1 MELHQLRYFCAVAA
15 TGSFTGAAE
24 LEGISQPSLSQQIR
38 KLEQT
43 VGAPLF
49 TRLGRRIQLTAAGE
63 ALHEHAQEILRH
75 SRDATQR
82 IRQLGQSISGPL
94 RVGAIP
100 TVLPYL
106 LAPRLADFTQR
117 YPEVQVELK
126 EETTTELVKQLQRGE
141 LDVILVALPLR
152 VAEVVCSELVR
163 DPLMLAVPKNHP
175 LACKEVAQI
184 NTVQEERLLL
194 LREGHCFRGDVLTA
208 CTRARAEFHAIFES
222 DSLATIYSLVA
233 AGLGISIV
241 PAMSAPHSSGC
252 ILLPLA
258 EPKVRRVGYARLR
271 SSAGFKPLKAFT
283 EWLRKDSLSLPIE
296 SL

>member
-1 MELHQLRYFCAVAA
+1 MELHQLRYFCTAVAV
-15 TGSFTGAAE
+15 GSFTGASE

-49 TRLGRRIQLTAAGE
+49 TRLGRRTRLTPAGE
-63 ALHEHAQEILRH
+63 VLHEHAKEILRH
-75 SRDATQR
+75 SREASQR
-82 IRQLGQSISGPL
+82 IRQLGQSVSGPL

-106 LAPRLADFTQR
+106 LAPRLTDFVAL

-126 EETTTELVKQLQRGE
+126 EETTTELVKQLQHGD
-141 LDVILVALPLR
+141 LDVILIALPLR
-152 VAEVVCSELVR
+152 VSEAVCSELVR
-163 DPLMLAVPKNHP
+163 DPLMLAVPESHP
-175 LACKEVAQI
+175 LAGQVAAQI
-184 NTVQEERLLL
+184 NTVQQERLLL

-208 CTRARAEFHAIFES
+208 CTRARAEFHATFES
-222 DSLATIYSLVA
+222 DSLATIFSLVA
-233 AGLGISIV
+233 AELGVSIV

-252 ILLPLA
+252 VLLPLA

-271 SSAGFKPLKAFT
+271 SSAGFKPLQAFT
-283 EWLRKDSLSLPIE
+283 AWLRKAIA
-296 SL
+296 

>member
-1 MELHQLRYFCAVAA
+1 MELHQLRYFCAVAT

-43 VGAPLF
+43 VGATLF
-49 TRLGRRIQLTAAGE
+49 TRLGRRIRLTPAGE
-63 ALHEHAQEILRH
+63 ALHEHAREILRH

-106 LAPRLADFTQR
+106 LAPRLADFVTL

-126 EETTTELVKQLQRGE
+126 EETTTELVKQLQQGE

-152 VAEVVCSELVR
+152 VSEVVCSELVR
-163 DPLMLAVPKNHP
+163 DPLMLAIPKNHP
-175 LACKEVAQI
+175 MAGQEVAHI
-184 NTVQEERLLL
+184 GTVQQERLLL

-222 DSLATIYSLVA
+222 DSLATIFSLVA
-233 AGLGISIV
+233 SGLGVSIV
-241 PAMSAPHSSGC
+241 PAMSAPHAAGC
-252 ILLPLA
+252 VLLPLA

-271 SSAGFKPLKAFT
+271 SSAGFKPLRAFT
-283 EWLRKDSLSLPIE
+283 DWLRKDSLALPTE

>member
-1 MELHQLRYFCAVAA
+1 MEIHQLRYFCAVAA
-15 TGSFTGAAE
+15 SGSFTGAAE

-49 TRLGRRIQLTAAGE
+49 TRLGRRIRLTPAGE
-63 ALHEHAQEILRH
+63 ALQEHAQEILRH

-106 LAPRLADFTQR
+106 LAPRLTDFVTL
-117 YPEVQVELK
+117 YPEVQVDLK
-126 EETTTELVKQLQRGE
+126 EETTTELVKQLQHGD

-163 DPLMLAVPKNHP
+163 DPLMLAIPKNHP
-175 LACKEVAQI
+175 LAGEEVAHI
-184 NTVQEERLLL
+184 GAVQQERLLL

-222 DSLATIYSLVA
+222 DSLATIFSLVA
-233 AGLGISIV
+233 AGLGVSIV

-252 ILLPLA
+252 LLLPLA

-271 SSAGFKPLKAFT
+271 SSAGFKPLRAFT
-283 EWLRKDSLSLPIE
+283 DWLRKDSLGVSIE

>member
-1 MELHQLRYFCAVAA
+1 MEIHQLRYFCAVAA

-49 TRLGRRIQLTAAGE
+49 TRLGRRIRLTAAGE

-106 LAPRLADFTQR
+106 LAPRLTDFVTL

-126 EETTTELVKQLQRGE
+126 EETTTELVKQLQQGK

-152 VAEVVCSELVR
+152 VSEVVCSELVR
-163 DPLMLAVPKNHP
+163 DPLMLAIPRNHP
-175 LACKEVAQI
+175 LAGQDTAHI
-184 NTVQEERLLL
+184 NAVQQERLLL

-208 CTRARAEFHAIFES
+208 CTRARAEFHATFES
-222 DSLATIYSLVA
+222 DSLATIFSLVA
-233 AGLGISIV
+233 AGLGVSIV

-252 ILLPLA
+252 LLLPLA

-271 SSAGFKPLKAFT
+271 SSAGFKPLRAFT
-283 EWLRKDSLSLPIE
+283 DWLRKGSLSLPAE

>member
-1 MELHQLRYFCAVAA
+1 MEIHQLRYFCAVAA
-15 TGSFTGAAE
+15 SGSFTGAAE

-49 TRLGRRIQLTAAGE
+49 TRLGRRIRLTPAGE
-63 ALHEHAQEILRH
+63 ALQEHAQEILRH
-75 SRDATQR
+75 SRDVTQR

-106 LAPRLADFTQR
+106 LAPRLTDFVTL
-117 YPEVQVELK
+117 YPEVQVDLK
-126 EETTTELVKQLQRGE
+126 EETTTELVKQLQHGD

-163 DPLMLAVPKNHP
+163 DPLMLAIPKNHP
-175 LACKEVAQI
+175 LAGEEVAHI
-184 NTVQEERLLL
+184 GAVQQERLLL

-222 DSLATIYSLVA
+222 DSLATIFSLVA
-233 AGLGISIV
+233 AGLGVSIV

-252 ILLPLA
+252 LLLPLA

-271 SSAGFKPLKAFT
+271 SSAGFKPLRAFT
-283 EWLRKDSLSLPIE
+283 DWLRKDSLGVPIE

>member
-106 LAPRLADFTQR
+106 LAPRLADFTQL
-117 YPEVQVELK
+117 YPDVQVELT

-175 LACKEVAQI
+175 LADKEVAHI

-208 CTRARAEFHAIFES
+208 CTRARAEFRAIFES

-283 EWLRKDSLSLPIE
+283 DWLRKDSLSLPIE

>member
-1 MELHQLRYFCAVAA
+1 MELHQLRYFCAVAVS
-15 TGSFTGAAE
+15 GSFTRAAE

-49 TRLGRRIQLTAAGE
+49 TRLGRRTKLTAAGE
-63 ALHEHAQEILRH
+63 ALYEHAQEILRH
-75 SRDATQR
+75 SRDASQR
-82 IRQLGQSISGPL
+82 IRQLAQSISGPL

-100 TVLPYL
+100 TILPYL
-106 LAPRLADFTQR
+106 LAPRLADFTNL
-117 YPEVQVELK
+117 YPEVQVELR
-126 EETTTELVKQLQRGE
+126 EETTTELVKQLQRGD

-163 DPLMLAVPKNHP
+163 DSLMLALPRGHA
-175 LACKEVAQI
+175 LAGKDVANI
-184 NTVQEERLLL
+184 NAVQQERLLL

-208 CTRARAEFHAIFES
+208 CTRAQAEFHAVFES
-222 DSLATIYSLVA
+222 DSLATIFSLVA
-233 AGLGISIV
+233 AGLGVSIV

-252 ILLPLA
+252 VLLPLA
-258 EPKVRRVGYARLR
+258 EPKVRRIGYARLR

-283 EWLRKDSLSLPIE
+283 DWLRKDSFSARADSL
-296 SL
+296 